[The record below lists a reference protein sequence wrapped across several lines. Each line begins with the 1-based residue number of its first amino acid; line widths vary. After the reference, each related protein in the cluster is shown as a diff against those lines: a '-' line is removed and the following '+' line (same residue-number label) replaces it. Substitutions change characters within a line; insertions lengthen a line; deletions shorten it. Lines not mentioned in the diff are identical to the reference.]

1 MRLLPSSFSDADQR
15 RWLLQLLGL
24 LLCSALLLGS
34 IYLYYDYKVRQLEQ
48 QRQFIQTQPS
58 TQPHGYEP
66 K

>member
-1 MRLLPSSFSDADQR
+1 MRLLSPLFSDTDQR

-24 LLCSALLLGS
+24 LLCFALLLGS

-58 TQPHGYEP
+58 TQP
-66 K
+66 